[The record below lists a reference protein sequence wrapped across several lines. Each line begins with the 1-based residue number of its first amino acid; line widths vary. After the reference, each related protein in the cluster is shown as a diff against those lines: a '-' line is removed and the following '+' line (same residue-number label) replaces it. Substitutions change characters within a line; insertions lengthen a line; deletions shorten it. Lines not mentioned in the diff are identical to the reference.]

1 MIQYSFNEFMKIKK
15 PYKFTT
21 YKKRQTL
28 YCDDIFCFDIE
39 VTSYFIHN
47 GKVYGIK
54 DAFEYCKYNDKAT
67 EEFFKNSEAGALPY
81 IWQFSINDDIIVLGR
96 ELSDF
101 PKLLKRLDFLIGA
114 KWVCFVHNLNYE
126 YTFVR
131 EYLNIEKIFFTEI
144 RKPLY
149 FIIGDCEFRCTYRLT
164 NLSLAKWGEQN
175 GVEKKVGDL
184 DYTVLRSPLSKLSDT
199 EKNYC
204 IFDLLVMVQGLKL
217 YKKQY
222 THIHSIPYTLTGQ
235 VRIRVKEL
243 YANDIIFKRFVAEM
257 MPQNYDDYLVQ
268 AHTFGGGYVASN
280 VRYTNT
286 VLHCIK
292 SYDIASAY
300 PWQVFSKKFPSAPF
314 TKVNAPVNWYDGNAH
329 ICLVEFQALES
340 INDLCVMPS
349 SKRIMA
355 QGMKLDE
362 FKKQDKLICKNNGKV
377 RYADR
382 FALYCTEQDFALYAK
397 YYKWKKCI
405 IHSHRIA
412 PVDYIDK
419 RFILLM
425 LDLYKSKTELKGVDD
440 EIYHQS
446 KSLLNSMSYGMMATA
461 PCRDSYV
468 EEDFKPRTIKCTET
482 SGNAQLLEFQE
493 KIWKNI
499 VPYCWG
505 LYVTSFQRRRVLSI
519 AHKFSEKNGHNRT
532 CYIDTDSEKGFF
544 TDEDLK
550 VFEEDNNNVLE
561 TIERIC
567 KERNI
572 DRYLLSPLDKK
583 GNAHTLGVWEYEGEY
598 LDFKAMHAK
607 CYAVREE
614 ENSKVKITVAGVPKQ
629 CADVLT
635 TVDDLHDGTK
645 FDLFHSRKN
654 LTTYLDG
661 NNPLC
666 TFPDG
671 YEVKNTCGI
680 NLRPTSY
687 ELTLTKQYK
696 ELLTMY
702 GNKRNFACV

>member
-1 MIQYSFNEFMKIKK
+1 MIQYTFEEFMKIKK
-15 PYKFTT
+15 PYKFET
-21 YKKRQTL
+21 YKKHQTI

-39 VTSYFIHN
+39 VTSYFVN
-47 GKVYGIK
+47 DGKVYGIK
-54 DAFEYCKYNDKAT
+54 DAFQYCKYDDKAV
-67 EEFFKNSEAGALPY
+67 EEFFKTSEAGALPY
-81 IWQFSINDDIIVLGR
+81 IWQFSINDEIVVLGR

-101 PKLLKRLDFLIGA
+101 AKFVERLNKIINA
-114 KWVCFVHNLNYE
+114 KWVCFVHNLHYE
-126 YTFVR
+126 YTFLR
-131 EYLNIEKIFFTEI
+131 EYLNIDKIFFTEV

-149 FIIGDCEFRCTYRLT
+149 FTMDNCEFRCTYRLT

-175 GVEKKVGDL
+175 GVAKKVGDL
-184 DYTVLRSPLSKLSDT
+184 DYTELRTPLSRLTDK
-199 EKNYC
+199 EKDYC

-222 THIHSIPYTLTGQ
+222 GHIHAIPYTLTGQ

-243 YANDIIFKRFVAEM
+243 YANDFLFKKFVSEM

-280 VRYTNT
+280 IRYTNKL
-286 VLHCIK
+286 LHGVK
-292 SYDIASAY
+292 SFDIASAY

-340 INDLCVMPS
+340 LNDLCVMPS

-355 QGMKLDE
+355 QGMIYDE
-362 FKKQDKLICKNNGKV
+362 FKHQEKLICKNNGKV
-377 RYADR
+377 KYADR
-382 FALYCTEQDFALYAK
+382 FALYCTEQDFALYSK

-405 IHSHRIA
+405 VHTHRIA

-425 LDLYKSKTELKGVDD
+425 LDLYRSKTELKGVDD

-446 KSLLNSMSYGMMATA
+446 KALLNSMSYGMMATA
-461 PCRDSYV
+461 PCRDSY
-468 EEDFKPRTIKCTET
+468 EENNFVPHTIKCTEE
-482 SGNAQLLEFQE
+482 SGNAQLREYQD

-505 LYVTSFQRRRVLSI
+505 LYVTSYQRRRVLSI
-519 AHKFSEKNGHNRT
+519 AHKFSDRNGHNKT
-532 CYIDTDSEKGFF
+532 AYIDTDSEKGFF
-544 TDEDLK
+544 TDEDIK
-550 VFEEDNNNVLE
+550 VFEEDNKNVLE

-567 KERNI
+567 EERKI
-572 DRYLLSPLDKK
+572 DRYSLSPVDKK
-583 GNAHTLGVWEYEGEY
+583 GVAHTLGVWEYEGQY
-598 LDFKAMHAK
+598 TDFKAMHAK
-607 CYAVREE
+607 CYAVKEE
-614 ENSKVKITVAGVPKQ
+614 PESKVKITIAGVPKQ

-635 TVDDLHDGTK
+635 DVDDLHDGTK
-645 FDLFHSRKN
+645 FDLFHARKN

-666 TFPDG
+666 VMPDG
-671 YEVKNTCGI
+671 YKVTNTCGI

-702 GNKRNFACV
+702 GNRRNFACV